1 MPTKRTSSNST
12 LSGHT
17 HQHEL
22 MLPHYNSSYNFPV
35 NSPLL
40 DFSSN
45 NSSLTEIP
53 DCVLNKSWDG
63 KSISQSWRRL
73 HFRKDNLTPGYD
85 VHLLCDWT
93 PDDGKKLDKSKTSMR
108 ASVHNVFN
116 RSDKLIIYKPGFVE
130 PLNGIDSREAKGYMC
145 SRILRL
151 TGWKSIGENTIRI
164 YRLNHMFTFPDS
176 IVKDLD
182 CDHISKD
189 NLWLRIRCQNENIS
203 LGDEWFKSSDDRII
217 NNQLLSPPEHWFKHE
232 KDKDGGYHGDF
243 RFL

>member
-1 MPTKRTSSNST
+1 MS
-12 LSGHT
+12 
-17 HQHEL
+17 
-22 MLPHYNSSYNFPV
+22 PHYNRSYDFPA
-35 NSPLL
+35 NSPSL

-53 DCVLNKSWDG
+53 DCVLDGTWDG
-63 KSISQSWRRL
+63 KSIPQSWRRL

-85 VHLLCDWT
+85 VKLLCDWT
-93 PDDGKKLDKSKTSMR
+93 PDDGKKLDKSKTCMR

-130 PLNGIDSREAKGYMC
+130 PLNGLDATEAKGYMC

-151 TGWKSIGENTIRI
+151 TGWKSIGDNTIRI

-176 IVKDLD
+176 SVKDLD

-189 NLWLRIRCQNENIS
+189 NSILRFRCRKEGIT
-203 LGDEWFKSSDDRII
+203 LGNEWFKASDDRIL
-217 NNQLLSPPEHWFKHE
+217 NNQLLTSPEHRFKHE

-243 RFL
+243 RIL